1 MMASA
6 KEDDVATV
14 KDNSSSPPKYTSAGG
29 VESPNSSAPPL
40 PPPPYTE
47 QPSYP
52 VHATGQAIPVLLP
65 NGATLPGCQASPSGV
80 DIQQYQTL
88 LNYPEQM
95 FYQGASGRL
104 VVTGQPSNTI
114 MRQAVQLTTA
124 PKDHS
129 MLAWF
134 ACLCCFWP
142 VGIIAVIKSNQECFI
157 SCHLLKD
164 THVRFTPTWLVV
176 TSMQQEL
183 LQLKQR
189 SMHS

>member
-1 MMASA
+1 M
-6 KEDDVATV
+6 
-14 KDNSSSPPKYTSAGG
+14 
-29 VESPNSSAPPL
+29 ESPNPSAPTL

-104 VVTGQPSNTI
+104 VVTGVSVLLDICFN
-114 MRQAVQLTTA
+114 
-124 PKDHS
+124 PKNS
-129 MLAWF
+129 GGIF
-134 ACLCCFWP
+134 FCF
-142 VGIIAVIKSNQECFI
+142 FI
-157 SCHLLKD
+157 YFYLKERLIVFKD
-164 THVRFTPTWLVV
+164 
-176 TSMQQEL
+176 
-183 LQLKQR
+183 
-189 SMHS
+189 